1 METPDFIS
9 FIHQYQQRLCDLL
22 EQEDGLGKFTTD
34 EWKRPEGGG
43 GITKVLENGR
53 VIEKAGVNTS
63 IVHGPVTGVL
73 AQQLQSNT
81 AKEFFACGV
90 SVVIHPLSPMIPTA
104 HANFRYFEM
113 YDEEGETTDRWFGGG
128 CDLTPYYLFEEDVHH
143 FHTTFQRACDG
154 FDTGLYPKFR
164 KQCDEYF
171 FNKHRNENRGV
182 GGIFYDYIRPASAEA
197 LREGGPADVN
207 DDNYWFEFT
216 KANANAFVE
225 AYMPIVERRRNEK
238 YSERQVRWQE
248 IRRGRYVEFNL
259 IHDRGTLFGLR
270 SGGRTESILM
280 SLPPRARFD
289 YNDTPPEG
297 SEEERLISVLKPHL
311 YGNA

>member
-1 METPDFIS
+1 VEKTDFIT
-9 FIHQYQQRLCDLL
+9 FIHQYQQRLCNQL
-22 EQEDGLGKFTTD
+22 EREDGLAKFITD
-34 EWKRPEGGG
+34 EWTRPEGGG
-43 GITKVLENGR
+43 GTTRILENGR

-63 IVHGPVTGVL
+63 VVFGPVTGAL
-73 AQQLQSNT
+73 AQQLQSKA

-113 YDEEGETTDRWFGGG
+113 YDEGGTIVDRWFGGG
-128 CDLTPYYLFEEDVHH
+128 CDLTPYYLFDDDVRH
-143 FHTTFQRACDG
+143 FHAMFQRSSDR
-154 FDTGLYPKFR
+154 FDSELYPKFR

-171 FNKHRNENRGV
+171 FNRHRNENRGV
-182 GGIFYDYIRPASAEA
+182 GGIFYDYIRPRPSETSGG
-197 LREGGPADVN
+197 GGPDNVRN
-207 DDNYWFEFT
+207 DDYWLEFS
-216 KANANAFVE
+216 KANADAFVD
-225 AYMPIVERRRNEK
+225 AYFPIVERRKNEK
-238 YSERQVRWQE
+238 YSERHVRWQE

-289 YNDTPPEG
+289 YNDSPPVG
-297 SEEERLISVLKPHL
+297 SEEERLVSVLKPHVH
-311 YGNA
+311 GSS